1 MGNSCARDDGED
13 KNTIQKIT
21 VGTDYQE
28 FPDKIAG
35 SGVKATASW
44 QATLTRAQLNTKRDE
59 FWRSRVEGNRRMWLA
74 IKAAVEADSATSLTI
89 IQNNGL
95 KMKRGNITLLEDAE
109 GTLYSIPVF
118 MINNPVSFHKE
129 KKHKSREVKTIQ
141 EMIKIKIRKSGKVDD
156 DEIEILNIAKVGEV
170 KKLYSEKGC

>member
-59 FWRSRVEGNRRMWLA
+59 F
-74 IKAAVEADSATSLTI
+74 
-89 IQNNGL
+89 
-95 KMKRGNITLLEDAE
+95 
-109 GTLYSIPVF
+109 
-118 MINNPVSFHKE
+118 
-129 KKHKSREVKTIQ
+129 
-141 EMIKIKIRKSGKVDD
+141 
-156 DEIEILNIAKVGEV
+156 
-170 KKLYSEKGC
+170 